1 MHLGLCRIQQNN
13 KYMAFFLQE
22 FGVHNKGQP
31 ELFGLGWDK
40 VSQGHLCLLK
50 AAIVNDFGGT
60 HADGGTPDAF

>member
-1 MHLGLCRIQQNN
+1 
-13 KYMAFFLQE
+13 MAFFLQE